1 MSRRILQSL
10 LLRAAVLLQDR
21 VVGSGAL
28 VVQILGS
35 TCCLCT
41 RWSPTAHCTNETRKC
56 CGDVAC
62 FPLQLREGKTGSR
75 RMKEP
80 RLLTLQD
87 PHSTWSE
94 LTLETCLSTFW
105 SPSVSVECF
114 PPPDHALLESRKETE
129 DNSSDASIMCQAIYR

>member
-1 MSRRILQSL
+1 MPLFYSRTGLWVAVPCL
-10 LLRAAVLLQDR
+10 FKFWAPPAASAP
-21 VVGSGAL
+21 VGVPRPISF
-28 VVQILGS
+28 
-35 TCCLCT
+35 
-41 RWSPTAHCTNETRKC
+41 RHCTNETRKC

-87 PHSTWSE
+87 SHSTWSE

-105 SPSVSVECF
+105 SPSVSVEYF
-114 PPPDHALLESRKETE
+114 PPPDHALLESRKEME
-129 DNSSDASIMCQAIYR
+129 NNSSDASIMCQAICW